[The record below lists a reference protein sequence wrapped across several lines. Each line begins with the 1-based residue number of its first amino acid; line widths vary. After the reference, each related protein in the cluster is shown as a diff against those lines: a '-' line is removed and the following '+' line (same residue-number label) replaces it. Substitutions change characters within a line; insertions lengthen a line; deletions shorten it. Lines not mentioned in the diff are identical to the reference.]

1 MLNLK
6 ISIFVLSLIIAG
18 VVGGAGTTLVIHMAG
33 LGTKATDCEQI
44 SHEKGLRQQHRG
56 GVTINTGRDKGY

>member
-6 ISIFVLSLIIAG
+6 ISVFILSLAIAS
-18 VVGGAGTTLVIHMAG
+18 VIGGAGTTLVIHMAG
-33 LGTKATDCEQI
+33 LGAKATDCALI